1 MAKEDDRCF
10 LSLCSCETTSTRPI
24 GPLRKIL
31 FGRVTLFFFS
41 TFIYPSSSVDAFAR
55 SEEEFLSTTLFIH
68 ISASMYDMIMPF
80 YKTIR
85 ASLATKEDILPV
97 VLSPMAMCLTSQNTH
112 GILRN
117 RIERLDVCQA

>member
-1 MAKEDDRCF
+1 MFSFSMF
-10 LSLCSCETTSTRPI
+10 LRNNIYSANRTVAENLVRPCDI
-24 GPLRKIL
+24 
-31 FGRVTLFFFS
+31 VFFS

-85 ASLATKEDILPV
+85 ASLAKKEDILPV